1 MKILTN
7 NDMIGMAQVLDVPA
21 VTSLPHLE
29 GLIEKSGSTFTEN
42 DTIIVSGSG
51 LGAAA
56 DSLSRKN
63 VVYGLTEWADEINQS
78 IAKKITLAVMLGME
92 IPDYRI
98 VDTMQEMDDLCANGY
113 YPISKNVAIK
123 RTHGLSITV
132 EAFYNYGKFSNY
144 FIRVSGDRLLYG
156 NVGPMVPNALTCT
169 FSMPNAALKPWF
181 QKLAGI
187 ISERSPN
194 YKGPV
199 TITGHVFK
207 DSCIYQDIHFGY
219 NYDYELAKHCLCG
232 LGSITNEAKIPKGYA
247 TTIRLYDIREEGLRL
262 RGSGKYLFPLHCSAD
277 SEKQSIVSTGET
289 PIVAVGLGEKIVTAY
304 NNAYEEIKK
313 VKTQELC
320 YRPDGGRYA
329 VEWWKKAKQAGIL

>member
-1 MKILTN
+1 
-7 NDMIGMAQVLDVPA
+7 MAQVLDVPA
-21 VTSLPHLE
+21 ITSLPHLE
-29 GLIEKSGSTFTEN
+29 GLIEKSGSAFPEN
-42 DTIIVSGSG
+42 DTIIVSGTG

-63 VVYGLTEWADEINQS
+63 AVYGLSEWADEINQS
-78 IAKKITLAVMLGME
+78 MAKKIALALSLGME
-92 IPDYRI
+92 IPDYK
-98 VDTMQEMDDLCANGY
+98 VVGTLQEMDDICANGY
-113 YPISKNVAIK
+113 YAISSNVALK

-156 NVGPMVPNALTCT
+156 NVGPMVPRALTCT

-181 QKLAGI
+181 EKLASI
-187 ISERSPN
+187 ISEKSHS

-199 TITGHVFK
+199 AITGLVFK
-207 DSCIYQDIHFGY
+207 ESCIFQNIHFGY
-219 NYDYELAKHCLCG
+219 EYDYELAKYCLCG
-232 LGSITNEAKIPKGYA
+232 PGSITNEAKVPKGYA
-247 TTIRLYDIREEGLRL
+247 TTIRMYDIREEGLRI

-277 SEKQSIVSTGET
+277 TAQQSIVSTGET
-289 PIVAVGLGEKIVTAY
+289 PLLAVGLGDKIVTAY